1 MKRWSRVRPRTETGK
16 GPNILVKSWHIIAA
30 GTLMAVGGVLGAS
43 LAAPPEY
50 RASASIV
57 VNWTRSGHGT
67 IAEATEANRLAS
79 LKTLAEIARSRAI
92 AERALEQLGLTGAGR
107 PRALQ
112 VFRGLDVRTGGG
124 ADLIHIEARGRTPEA
139 ASAMANAVADAV
151 LAWHVE
157 ARRALASAR
166 RRAIE
171 ILLIEV
177 SGQLQLAETAW
188 AASRAGGAALSL
200 PERTDLALRQ
210 LAKIE
215 AQRRAAAAERE
226 SVEVSLRQTRALLG
240 RGTGALA
247 AHAARLDVER
257 QALLA
262 RESALGALADGHAQ
276 QQRALLPGDVQP
288 AHLIRNL
295 KVAEEIYLVLA
306 QRLQEARIAEAS
318 VVGDL
323 AIVDRAVPPMV
334 PAMPRPL
341 VHPLLAVLAGLVLGV
356 AAAYALEAVHAV
368 FTERAQSE
376 RQRSPLQAPPQ
387 AVQPLHEGAAS

>member
-16 GPNILVKSWHIIAA
+16 SPNILVKSWHIIAA

-215 AQRRAAAAERE
+215 AQRRAA
-226 SVEVSLRQTRALLG
+226 G
-240 RGTGALA
+240 
-247 AHAARLDVER
+247 
-257 QALLA
+257 
-262 RESALGALADGHAQ
+262 ADGHAQ